1 MQTKTVENTGQ
12 KFRDAEHLWFWFL
25 SGRKIKTGFYRQT
38 ELGNRPCELV
48 DIEAVITRLFL
59 AGKLSRDMLAVMK
72 DWGERRRAPNHNIH
86 AQNRDANLW
95 GAAMGTLGP
104 EFRARGWI
112 D

>member
-1 MQTKTVENTGQ
+1 MQTQTLENIRQ

-25 SGRKIKTGFYRQT
+25 SSRKIRTGFYRQT
-38 ELGNRPCELV
+38 DLGNRPCELV

-59 AGKLSRDMLAVMK
+59 AGKLSQEMLAVMK
-72 DWGERRRAPNHNIH
+72 CWGERRRAPNRNIY
-86 AQNRDANLW
+86 AQSRDADLW

-112 D
+112 E